1 MPYPVGIG
9 PKVVRDLQRKFL
21 TALDEHLLWA
31 FNPQYPQPR
40 SHTAGA
46 AQR

>member
-1 MPYPVGIG
+1 MPYPVALD
-9 PKVVRDLQRKFL
+9 PQVVRDLQRKCW
-21 TALDEHLLWA
+21 TAVNEHLLWA

-40 SHTAGA
+40 SRTAGA